1 VLGSGGHALQYA
13 LLALPIVGGDEEG
26 ISHIPA
32 KHIPVA
38 WAAQFL
44 EEAWDGRAD
53 AGRQDDGRIQ
63 HDDDGGGKFWIPSRE
78 VEGDY
83 AAHAVPDHHRLFE
96 PEPLAH
102 PRKIVGEDLHRVRL
116 VRLVAP
122 SVPAQVHG
130 HDTAT
135 CLCEVVELGPEVG
148 VVAAPAVHQQDGR
161 LPLPLPRRTR
171 PPRRAP
177 TASSNVPPAL

>member
-1 VLGSGGHALQYA
+1 MRSLRCRSS
-13 LLALPIVGGDEEG
+13 VGMKRV
-26 ISHIPA
+26 SHVPA
-32 KHIPVA
+32 KQIPVA

-63 HDDDGGGKFWIPSRE
+63 HDDGGGKVWIPSRE
-78 VEGDY
+78 VESDY
-83 AAHAVPDHHRLFE
+83 APHAVPDHHRLFE

-102 PRKIVGEDLHRVRL
+102 PCNIVGEDLHRVRL
-116 VRLVAP
+116 VWLIDP

-135 CLCEVVELGPEVG
+135 FLYEVLE
-148 VVAAPAVHQQDGR
+148 
-161 LPLPLPRRTR
+161 
-171 PPRRAP
+171 
-177 TASSNVPPAL
+177 